1 MKKELEQFNI
11 NIDDIKQNNDLYDNI
26 HEAINRMNLYTLS
39 NRYEIILN
47 NNLIETKEIKT
58 GMRTIFGCRISYDNL
73 PKDISF
79 IIREDKEPSYEELQK
94 RINKAIEYI
103 NDYENYYMEISHN
116 IIAILK
122 GDDKE

>member
-47 NNLIETKEIKT
+47 NNLIETEEIKT

-79 IIREDKEPSYEELQK
+79 IIRQDKEPSYEELQK
-94 RINKAIEYI
+94 RINKVIEYI
-103 NDYENYYMEISHN
+103 NDYENYCMEISHN

-122 GDDKE
+122 GEDKE